1 MSYFLDVNDEWN
13 QINPKDIW
21 AYNKLSLGRRLGYN
35 CGPIGTAVPKPDFY
49 IVRPCMNLLGM
60 GRFARKEWIDK
71 ETDHFYPADFWCEIF
86 HGPHLSVD
94 FYEKKST
101 LVVLGE
107 KNPDDPLYKWTKWT
121 KIDVEV
127 DFPPILNELVGNY
140 EWINCEFI
148 GNRIIE
154 VQFRQNPDF
163 RYQNTVAIPV
173 WDNKKEKNKD
183 NYQFISDDEYN
194 TYLRKGFYVK

>member
-13 QINPKDIW
+13 QIHPKDIW
-21 AYNKLSLGRRLGYN
+21 AYNKLTISRVLSYQ
-35 CGPIGTAVPKPDFY
+35 CGPVGTTVPKPDFY

-60 GRFARKEWIDK
+60 GRFSREEWLEK
-71 ETDHFYPADFWCEIF
+71 ETDHLYPSDFWCEVF
-86 HGPHLSVD
+86 QGPHLSVD
-94 FYEKKST
+94 FREKKSE

-107 KNPDDPLYKWTKWT
+107 KNVDDPLYKWRKWT

-127 DFPPILNELVGNY
+127 DFPPILNDLIGNY

-148 GNRIIE
+148 GNRLIE

-163 RYQNTVAIPV
+163 RYNNTVAIPV
-173 WDNKKEKNKD
+173 WNDDKVGKNDKNYTFVEDND
-183 NYQFISDDEYN
+183 
-194 TYLRKGFYVK
+194 YLRRGFYIK